1 MTTEIESEFVEH
13 IACDECGS
21 SDANSLYTDNHTY
34 CFNCSTHKHGDQVEG
49 TTTPTE
55 PKAPT
60 EVFNNFIKGEY
71 LDLRKRC
78 ISAETCKD
86 LGYQIGEY
94 QGQPCHVANI
104 YNDKG
109 VKVAQKLRLPN
120 KQFRVLGDL
129 KAGGLVFQD
138 KCKPNGKRIVVTEGE
153 IDSLSYRTVAPS
165 WQVVSVPNGA
175 AGATKAIKRSLEFLE
190 SFEEVVFMFD
200 SDEAGMEAARECA
213 QLISPSKAK
222 ICELPLK
229 DANEMLVAG
238 RIADLKNAVY
248 NARPFSPEGIVLGS
262 DLTIKQLQEV
272 TPKGKSIP
280 FAQLNGMIRGLRKRE
295 LVMVTAG
302 SGIGKSTFTREIGY
316 HLTVEHGQKIGYVML
331 EESVAKTAQAM
342 VAIHNNCPLGNLM
355 EEPETLTDEQWQDA
369 YDSVVSESA
378 FYDSFGSSGIDV
390 LLSKIRYLA
399 VGLDCDFVILDHVS
413 MVVSDGAK
421 DDERKALDE
430 LMTKLRSL
438 VENTGIGVIAVSH
451 IKRGSG
457 DKSYNEGAQI
467 SLTSLRGSASLEQLS
482 DICIAL
488 ERDQQSEDEGN
499 IAQIR
504 LLKNRPFGQVGPAGH
519 LRYDV
524 PTGRMVHHDHQEQR
538 EEVQGNLGPNPWDE
552 VDI

>member
-1 MTTEIESEFVEH
+1 MKTEIDSEFVEH
-13 IACDECGS
+13 IACTNPECLS
-21 SDANSLYTDNHTY
+21 SDGNSLYTDGHTF
-34 CFNCSTHKHGDQVEG
+34 CFVCQTHKHGDQNDG
-49 TTTPTE
+49 TTTSKEPTR
-55 PKAPT
+55 PAG
-60 EVFNNFIKGEY
+60 VFNNWVAGEY
-71 LDLRKRC
+71 VDLRKRC

-94 QGQPCHVANI
+94 QGQPCHIASI

-109 VKVAQKLRLPN
+109 QKVAQKLRLPN

-129 KAGGLVFQD
+129 KDGGLVFQN
-138 KCKPNGKRIVVTEGE
+138 KCKPNGKRLVVTEGE
-153 IDSLSYRTVAPS
+153 LDALSYRTVAPS

-200 SDEAGMEAARECA
+200 SDEAGMDAARECA

-229 DANEMLVAG
+229 DANEMLVSG

-262 DLTIKQLQEV
+262 ELTIKELQEV

-295 LVMVTAG
+295 LVMVCAG
-302 SGIGKSTFTREIGY
+302 SGLGKSTFCRELGY
-316 HLTVEHGQKIGYVML
+316 HLSVEHGQKIGYICL
-331 EESVAKTAQAM
+331 EESVSKTAQGI
-342 VAIHNNCPLGNLM
+342 VAIHNNTPLGDLM
-355 EEPETLTDEQWQDA
+355 EDPTILSDDQWQDA
-369 YDSVVSESA
+369 YDNVVAKSA

-390 LLSKIRYLA
+390 LMSKIRYLG

-413 MVVSDGAK
+413 MVVSDGANE
-421 DDERKALDE
+421 DERKALDT

-438 VENTGIGVIAVSH
+438 IESIGIGVIAVSH

-457 DKSYNEGAQI
+457 DKSYNEGAQV
-467 SLTSLRGSASLEQLS
+467 SLTSLRGSAALEQLS
-482 DICIAL
+482 DVCIAL
-488 ERDQQSEDEGN
+488 ERDQQSEDQGN

-524 PTGRMVHHDHQEQR
+524 PSGRMVHHDHQEPPPPT
-538 EEVQGNLGPNPWDE
+538 QGFDPFSDVPF
-552 VDI
+552 

>member
-1 MTTEIESEFVEH
+1 MEQTESELVEH

-21 SDANSLYTDNHTY
+21 SDGNALYTDGHTY
-34 CFNCSTHKHGDQVEG
+34 CFVCTKHKHGDQVEG
-49 TTTPTE
+49 TTTPNE
-55 PKAPT
+55 PKAPS
-60 EVFNNFIKGEY
+60 EVFGGFIRGEY
-71 LDLRKRC
+71 VDLRKRC

-86 LGYQIGEY
+86 MGYEIGEY
-94 QGQPCHVANI
+94 QGQPCHIANI

-109 VKVAQKLRLPN
+109 QKVAQKLRLPN
-120 KQFRVLGDL
+120 KEFRVLGDL
-129 KAGGLVFQD
+129 KAGGLVFQN
-138 KCKPNGKRIVVTEGE
+138 KCKPNGKRVVVTEGE
-153 IDSLSYRTVAPS
+153 LDALSYRTVAPT

-200 SDEAGMEAARECA
+200 SDEAGLEAARECA
-213 QLISPSKAK
+213 QLISPNKAK

-238 RIADLKNAVY
+238 RIADLKASVY
-248 NARPFSPEGIVLGS
+248 NARPYSPEGIVLGS
-262 DLTIKQLQEV
+262 ELSIKELQEV

-280 FAQLNGMIRGLRKRE
+280 FTQLNSMIRGFRKRE

-316 HLTVEHGQKIGYVML
+316 HLTVEHGQKVGYIML

-342 VAIHNNCPLGNLM
+342 VAIHNNTPLGDLM
-355 EEPETLTDEQWQDA
+355 EEPKILTDEQWQSAFDA
-369 YDSVVSESA
+369 VVSKSA
-378 FYDSFGSSGIDV
+378 FYDSFGSSGIDT

-399 VGLDCDFVILDHVS
+399 VGLECDFVILDHVS
-413 MVVSDGAK
+413 MVVSDGAN
-421 DDERKALDE
+421 DNERAALDE

-438 VENTGIGVIAVSH
+438 VENTGLGVIAVSH

-488 ERDQQSEDEGN
+488 ERDQQSEDQSDV
-499 IAQIR
+499 AQIR
-504 LLKNRPFGQVGPAGH
+504 VLKNRPFGQVGPAGH

-524 PTGRMVHHDHQEQR
+524 PSGRMNHYDLQEPPPPTA
-538 EEVQGNLGPNPWDE
+538 GSDPFSD

>member
-1 MTTEIESEFVEH
+1 MNTETESEFVEH

-21 SDANSLYTDNHTY
+21 SDANSLYTDNHTF
-34 CFNCSTHKHGDQVEG
+34 CFNCSTHKHGDQNAG
-49 TTTPTE
+49 TTTPKE
-55 PKAPT
+55 PKGPAET
-60 EVFNNFIKGEY
+60 FGGFIRGEY
-71 LDLRKRC
+71 VDLRKRC
-78 ISAETCKD
+78 ISAETCRD
-86 LGYQIGEY
+86 LGYEIGTY
-94 QGQPCHVANI
+94 QGQPCHIANI

-109 VKVAQKLRLPN
+109 QKVAQKLRLPN
-120 KQFRVLGDL
+120 KEFRVLGDL
-129 KAGGLVFQD
+129 KAGGLIFQE
-138 KCKPNGKRIVVTEGE
+138 KCKPNGKRVVVTEGE
-153 IDSLSYRTVAPS
+153 LDALSYRTVAPS

-175 AGATKAIKRSLEFLE
+175 AGAVKAVKRSLEFLE
-190 SFEEVVFMFD
+190 SFEEGAVFMFD
-200 SDEAGMEAARECA
+200 SDEAGMAAARECA
-213 QLISPSKAK
+213 QLMSPNKAK

-229 DANEMLVAG
+229 DANEMLVSG

-262 DLTIKQLQEV
+262 DLTIKELQEV

-342 VAIHNNCPLGNLM
+342 VAIHNNTPLGDLM
-355 EEPETLTDEQWQDA
+355 ETPEVLTDEQWQDG
-369 YDSVVSESA
+369 YDSVVSKSA

-399 VGLDCDFVILDHVS
+399 VGLDCDFVVLDHVS

-488 ERDQQSEDEGN
+488 ERDQQSEDQGN

-524 PTGRMVHHDHQEQR
+524 PSGRMVHHEIQEPPPPT
-538 EEVQGNLGPNPWDE
+538 QGFDPFSDVPF
-552 VDI
+552 

>member
-1 MTTEIESEFVEH
+1 MQHNEIEAEFIEH
-13 IACDECGS
+13 TQCTECGS
-21 SDANSLYTDNHTY
+21 SDGNAIYTDHSYCFVCHAHKQLGDQNEGTNSL
-34 CFNCSTHKHGDQVEG
+34 KKIRPAG
-49 TTTPTE
+49 
-55 PKAPT
+55 
-60 EVFNNFIKGEY
+60 VFNDWIAGEY
-71 LDLRKRC
+71 VDLRKRC
-78 ISAETCKD
+78 ISSETCKD
-86 LGYQIGEY
+86 MGYQIGQY
-94 QGQPCHVANI
+94 RGQPCHIANI

-109 VKVAQKLRLPN
+109 QKVAQKLRLPN
-120 KQFRVLGDL
+120 KEFRVLGDL
-129 KAGGLVFQD
+129 KAGGLVFEN
-138 KCKPNGKRIVVTEGE
+138 KCKANGKRVVVTEGE
-153 IDSLSYRTVAPS
+153 LDALSYRTVAPS

-213 QLISPSKAK
+213 QLISPNKAK
-222 ICELPLK
+222 IVELPLK
-229 DANEMLVAG
+229 DANDMLVAG
-238 RIADLKNAVY
+238 RIADLKNSVY

-262 DLTIKQLQEV
+262 ELSIKQLQEV

-280 FAQLNGMIRGLRKRE
+280 FTQLNLMIRGFRKRE

-342 VAIHNNCPLGNLM
+342 VAIHNNTPLGDLM
-355 EEPETLTDEQWQDA
+355 EEPEILTDDQWQSA
-369 YDSVVSESA
+369 YNSVVSKSA

-399 VGLDCDFVILDHVS
+399 VGLECDFVILDHVS
-413 MVVSDGAK
+413 MVVSDGAN
-421 DDERKALDE
+421 DNERAALDE

-438 VENTGIGVIAVSH
+438 VENTGLGVIAVSH

-488 ERDQQSEDEGN
+488 ERDQQSEEYGDV
-499 IAQIR
+499 AQIR

-519 LRYDV
+519 LIYDI
-524 PTGRMVHHDHQEQR
+524 PTGRMRHHDI
-538 EEVQGNLGPNPWDE
+538 EEPPPSENADPFADVPF
-552 VDI
+552 

>member
-1 MTTEIESEFVEH
+1 MEQTESELVEH

-21 SDANSLYTDNHTY
+21 SDGNALYTDGHTY
-34 CFNCSTHKHGDQVEG
+34 CFVCTKHKHGDQVEG
-49 TTTPTE
+49 TTTPNE
-55 PKAPT
+55 PKAPS
-60 EVFNNFIKGEY
+60 EVFGGFIRGEY
-71 LDLRKRC
+71 VDLRKRC

-86 LGYQIGEY
+86 MGYEIGEY
-94 QGQPCHVANI
+94 QGQPCHIANI

-109 VKVAQKLRLPN
+109 QKVAQKLRLPN
-120 KQFRVLGDL
+120 KEFRVLGDL
-129 KAGGLVFQD
+129 KAGGLVFQN
-138 KCKPNGKRIVVTEGE
+138 KCKPNGKRVVVTEGE
-153 IDSLSYRTVAPS
+153 LDALSYRTVAPS

-200 SDEAGMEAARECA
+200 SDEAGLEAARECA
-213 QLISPSKAK
+213 QLISPNKAK

-238 RIADLKNAVY
+238 RIADLKASVY
-248 NARPFSPEGIVLGS
+248 NARPYSPEGIVLGS
-262 DLTIKQLQEV
+262 ELSIKELQEV

-280 FAQLNGMIRGLRKRE
+280 FTQLNSMIRGFRKRE

-316 HLTVEHGQKIGYVML
+316 HLTVEHGQKVGYIML

-342 VAIHNNCPLGNLM
+342 VAIHNNTPLGDLM
-355 EEPETLTDEQWQDA
+355 EEPKILTDEQWQSAFDA
-369 YDSVVSESA
+369 VVSKSA
-378 FYDSFGSSGIDV
+378 FYDSFGSSGIDT

-399 VGLDCDFVILDHVS
+399 VGLECDFVILDHVS
-413 MVVSDGAK
+413 MVVSDGAN
-421 DDERKALDE
+421 DNERAALDE

-438 VENTGIGVIAVSH
+438 VENTGLGVIAVSH

-488 ERDQQSEDEGN
+488 ERDQQSEDQSDV
-499 IAQIR
+499 AQIR
-504 LLKNRPFGQVGPAGH
+504 VLKNRPFGQVGPAGH

-524 PTGRMVHHDHQEQR
+524 PSGRMNHYDLQEPPPPT
-538 EEVQGNLGPNPWDE
+538 EGFDPFSD

>member
-1 MTTEIESEFVEH
+1 MEHNEIEAEFIEH
-13 IACDECGS
+13 TQCTECGS
-21 SDANSLYTDNHTY
+21 SDGNAVYTDHTY
-34 CFNCSTHKHGDQVEG
+34 CFVCHAHKQLGDQNEG
-49 TTTPTE
+49 TKS
-55 PKAPT
+55 PKEIRPAG
-60 EVFNNFIKGEY
+60 VFNDWIAGEY
-71 LDLRKRC
+71 VDLRKRC
-78 ISAETCKD
+78 ISSETCKD
-86 LGYQIGEY
+86 MGYQIGEY
-94 QGQPCHVANI
+94 HGQPCHIANI

-109 VKVAQKLRLPN
+109 QKVAQKLRLPN
-120 KQFRVLGDL
+120 KEFRVLGDL
-129 KAGGLVFQD
+129 KAGGLVFEN
-138 KCKPNGKRIVVTEGE
+138 KCKANGKRVVVTEGE
-153 IDSLSYRTVAPS
+153 IDALSYRTVAPS

-200 SDEAGMEAARECA
+200 SDEAGMEAARQCA
-213 QLISPSKAK
+213 QLISPNKAK

-238 RIADLKNAVY
+238 RIADLKNSVY

-262 DLTIKQLQEV
+262 DLSIKELQEV

-280 FAQLNGMIRGLRKRE
+280 FTQLNLMIRGFRKRE

-342 VAIHNNCPLGNLM
+342 VAIHNNTPLGDLM
-355 EEPETLTDEQWQDA
+355 EEPEMLTDDQWQSA
-369 YDSVVSESA
+369 YNSVVSKSA

-399 VGLDCDFVILDHVS
+399 VGLECDFVILDHVS
-413 MVVSDGAK
+413 MVVSDGAN
-421 DDERKALDE
+421 DNERAALDE

-438 VENTGIGVIAVSH
+438 VENTGLGVIAVSH

-488 ERDQQSEDEGN
+488 ERDQQSEEYGDV
-499 IAQIR
+499 AQIR

-519 LRYDV
+519 LIYDV
-524 PTGRMVHHDHQEQR
+524 PTGRMRHHDI
-538 EEVQGNLGPNPWDE
+538 EEPPPSENADPFADVPF
-552 VDI
+552 